1 MQNTANANVT
11 NSNAAAKTTVTMVD
25 VAREA
30 GVSVASVS
38 NYLNKRPYM
47 SDQLR
52 HKIAKALESTGYQ
65 VNISARNLR
74 SGRTRLL
81 KFAVPNLRQLYF
93 AELAEDVLVEAQKR
107 GYGVIVESTTN
118 NREREIAA
126 IRSMGEHATDGL
138 IIRPVELGR
147 NDAEL
152 LDGDFPMVVLG
163 ETMFGAQAPHVM
175 ISNRVG
181 ARIATEHLI
190 ASGCRRIAVVGGLK
204 NPDCAAIS
212 SRAIRTRGYRDA
224 LRAAGLPFDPA
235 LVIETEEWTSS
246 DGSAAA
252 SVLMESSLQF
262 DAVFALNDLMAW
274 GVLHGL
280 RDFGLMVPDDVHVV
294 GFDDL
299 DESRVMTPSLTT
311 VNPNRTEIARL
322 AVESVIA
329 QVEAGTR
336 AIGDTLVAPVN
347 LICRESSPAL

>member
-1 MQNTANANVT
+1 MRQNTAKNDAVK
-11 NSNAAAKTTVTMVD
+11 STVTMVD

-52 HKIAKALESTGYQ
+52 RRIAKALEETGYQ

-81 KFAVPNLRQLYF
+81 KLAVPNLRQLYF
-93 AELAEDVLVEAQKR
+93 AELAEDVLTEARKR

-118 NREREIAA
+118 DRDREIAT
-126 IRSMGEHATDGL
+126 IRSMGEHAADGL
-138 IIRPVELGR
+138 IISPLALGSS
-147 NDAEL
+147 DAAL

-163 ETMFGAQAPHVM
+163 ESMFGARAPHVM

-181 ARIATEHLI
+181 AYLATQHLI
-190 ASGCRRIAVVGGLK
+190 EAGCRRIAVVGGLK
-204 NPDCAAIS
+204 EPDHAMTT

-224 LRAAGLPFDPA
+224 LYEAGLPFDPD
-235 LVIETEEWTSS
+235 LVIETEEWTSF

-252 SVLMESSLQF
+252 STLMDSNLQF

-274 GVLHGL
+274 GVMHGL
-280 RDFGLMVPDDVHVV
+280 RDFGLMVPDDVRVV

-299 DESRVMTPSLTT
+299 DESRVTTPSLTT
-311 VNPNRTEIARL
+311 IDPHRPDIARL
-322 AVESVIA
+322 AVESIIA
-329 QVEAGTR
+329 QIEAGSR
-336 AIGDTLVAPVN
+336 GAGDTLVAPISLV
-347 LICRESSPAL
+347 CRESSPAV